1 MGGASARDAATAA
14 AAAARALATAA
25 AHHPRV
31 VVLRLGHHVE
41 LGADVAHLPLHHHL
55 RLPQLLHRVHVAARL
70 VAAEPHLAE
79 RAAPDDVELL
89 EVGGGELG
97 ALGAQVLALHPVV
110 VAHRQLLPR
119 RVELERLHLL
129 LEVLLPRLARLL
141 QPVDAGVPR
150 LEVLLRRDA
159 GRVGVHGEALRCSQR
174 LSELRRR
181 LGERREESKS
191 RLGAVDLS
199 GAARCRC
206 DRRPSPACCSR
217 WRRSPL
223 RWRQPRDRWRYHGR
237 WCNRC
242 ALRRAPA
249 LRQELRAGGYPA
261 ASHHGSRWTG
271 RLSGRRR

>member
-159 GRVGVHGEALRCSQR
+159 RAIGVHGDDDGELYTALRIAA
-174 LSELRRR
+174 RRR
-181 LGERREESKS
+181 RAPREQKSGDGGGVSSTRELHDGEDRRASPD
-191 RLGAVDLS
+191 RRRA
-199 GAARCRC
+199 GAAR
-206 DRRPSPACCSR
+206 RRTGSTRAATAATDIAATAAAQKSALV
-217 WRRSPL
+217 RRLQNCEQAAITL
-223 RWRQPRDRWRYHGR
+223 RLTT
-237 WCNRC
+237 
-242 ALRRAPA
+242 A
-249 LRQELRAGGYPA
+249 RAGLGD
-261 ASHHGSRWTG
+261 
-271 RLSGRRR
+271 